1 MSRKQ
6 REDDRRKIACVER
19 DPIWAVYSK
28 AKHVLPPQHVQELEA
43 RRMDHLPHGITRDGT
58 YMFMRKDSWT
68 VCDGVA
74 YRENNWTIR
83 REFDE
88 RQYKSIGYLNFVALT
103 KMAQTLPAG
112 PAREALE
119 SVLKRERWYWER
131 RNTERQSDMLI
142 NKLIDMVVMGDGN
155 LGVYEKG
162 EEHGKT
168 TRNDS

>member
-58 YMFMRKDSWT
+58 YMFMRKDAWT

-74 YRENNWTIR
+74 YQENNWTVR

-88 RQYKSIGYLNFVALT
+88 RQYQSIGYLNYMALT
-103 KMAQTLPAG
+103 KMVQTISDG
-112 PAREALE
+112 PARDTLE
-119 SVLKRERWYWER
+119 TVLRKERWYWGR
-131 RNTERQSDMLI
+131 RKTERESR
-142 NKLIDMVVMGDGN
+142 KAYKKVMGMVLLGN
-155 LGVYEKG
+155 GKIGVYR
-162 EEHGKT
+162 H
-168 TRNDS
+168 